1 MGTWSFKCNRK
12 PDWTISK
19 FRGIFFVRG
28 YSQKIL
34 YPETLKSYSTVV
46 QWFIVRFMLDF
57 RYVLSL
63 QSQSIDFANAFS
75 QANISSG
82 GTVFVEITMDF
93 NSDGGQCD
101 VVIILKESMY
111 GQSEATLLWYEK
123 L

>member
-1 MGTWSFKCNRK
+1 M
-12 PDWTISK
+12 
-19 FRGIFFVRG
+19 
-28 YSQKIL
+28 L

-75 QANISSG
+75 QANILSE
-82 GTVFVEITMDF
+82 GTVFVEIPMDF
-93 NSDGGQCD
+93 NSDGEKCD